1 MISIIIP
8 AYNEE
13 NYIKRTLES
22 IKQQPYKD
30 YEIIVVLDSCKDN
43 TDKIAKTF
51 TKKVYKIN
59 KMNVSAAENLGA
71 KKAKGDILIFLD
83 ADSTISKNLL
93 FEVEKACKKHIGG
106 TTKTISL
113 ENKLKAHLI
122 WAIGNLGRNF
132 FMAASGFKFC
142 KKQAFPEF
150 PENIHI
156 AEDTFFMK
164 RLKKKGKLKYIR
176 NAYIKTSARRF
187 EKQGYIK
194 TIYAQ
199 FKGFFIKTSK
209 RQKPLK

>member
-13 NYIKRTLES
+13 LYIQKTLES
-22 IKQQPYKD
+22 IKQQTYKD
-30 YEIIVVLDSCKDN
+30 YEIIVILDSCKDN
-43 TDKIAKTF
+43 TETIVKKY
-51 TKKVYKIN
+51 TKNIFKIN
-59 KMNVSAAENLGA
+59 KRNVSAAENLGA
-71 KKAKGDILIFLD
+71 KKAKGDILVFLD

-106 TTKTISL
+106 TTKTLSI
-113 ENKLKAHLI
+113 ENKLKAHIL
-122 WAIGNLGRNF
+122 WAIGNIGRNF

-142 KKQAFPEF
+142 KKQVFPGF

-164 RLKKKGKLKYIR
+164 RLKKLGKLKYIR
-176 NAYIKTSARRF
+176 NAHIKTSARRF

-199 FKGFFIKTSK
+199 FKGFFIKTKK
-209 RQKPLK
+209 RQPKVF

>member
-13 NYIKRTLES
+13 NYIKRTLDS

-30 YEIIVVLDSCKDN
+30 YEIIVILDSCKDN
-43 TDKIAKTF
+43 TEKIAKTF
-51 TKKVYKIN
+51 TKNIYKIN
-59 KMNVSAAENLGA
+59 KRNVSAAENIGA
-71 KKAKGDILIFLD
+71 KKAKGNILVFLD

-93 FEVEKACKKHIGG
+93 FEVEKACKKYIGG
-106 TTKTISL
+106 TTKTLSL

-122 WAIGNLGRNF
+122 WFIGNLGRNF

-142 KKQAFPEF
+142 KKQAFPGF

-164 RLKKKGKLKYIR
+164 RLKKQGKLKYIK
-176 NAYIKTSARRF
+176 NAHIKTSARRF

-194 TIYAQ
+194 TICAQ